1 MVILVGGTVGS
12 VSEDYE
18 IFYIKMGKIGF
29 QMTRVSKEE
38 WVKRYG
44 KILLTG
50 VLALVLSGC
59 FGGSKPEKEYNKSAQ
74 GWYDAIERS
83 IAGND
88 LEKADKQFLSLR
100 SEHMGSTLLPTAML
114 ALAQAHMANEE
125 YLLAGYYLDEYLK
138 RYGGG
143 ARGDYARFLKLKA
156 AFYGI
161 HDINKDQKLVADTLQ
176 KCQAFVASHGGS
188 RYAPLVRTM
197 IVRLQMAQYLLNAD
211 IARLYDKIGKPEG
224 AKIYREKNKK
234 FIYKPEQIDNPEG
247 GFLSSL
253 NPFD

>member
-1 MVILVGGTVGS
+1 MRHGMKYAITAA
-12 VSEDYE
+12 
-18 IFYIKMGKIGF
+18 
-29 QMTRVSKEE
+29 
-38 WVKRYG
+38 
-44 KILLTG
+44 LL
-50 VLALVLSGC
+50 LALTGC
-59 FGGSKPEKEYNKSAQ
+59 FGGGEKEQEFNKSAQ
-74 GWYDAIERS
+74 GWYDAIQKS
-83 IAGND
+83 IARGE

-100 SEHMGSTLLPTAML
+100 SEHMNSALLPTTML
-114 ALAQAHMANEE
+114 ILAQAHMAEEE

-143 ARGDYARFLKLKA
+143 AKGEYARFLKLKA

-161 HDINKDQKLVADTLQ
+161 HDINKDQKLVADTLAR
-176 KCQAFVASHGGS
+176 CQAFVRSHGGS

-211 IARLYDKIGKPEG
+211 IAHLYEKIDKPAA
-224 AKIYREKNKK
+224 AKLYREKNAK
-234 FIYKPEQIDNPEG
+234 FIYKPEQIDAPAG